1 MAVIIGNS
9 GVWLDI
15 VKKLKELDLYANTPG
30 DIQPLMTRLCEEF
43 EPTVATKRREVES
56 RITEVRNK
64 IVDLRLERG
73 FVKVVMSPLKIVGHY
88 FAIFR
93 IRLGLRYFVAKLK
106 NQLLE
111 LKRLLGSPELAGA
124 TAELAVIDILQK
136 LPSDHVVINDVKLK
150 APHFIRFEG
159 KPLQSAQID
168 HLVLSPAGVFVVE
181 TKCWSKG
188 FAEHGNYHNPFDQ
201 VRRAS
206 YLCHV
211 VLKGIFGSIKT
222 RSIIA
227 CVGHLPSSNQPYDYV
242 KVLRLHEINN
252 YVTWFKKGDLSD
264 ETLSL
269 LRNYLEKFVCRGNS

>member
-15 VKKLKELDLYANTPG
+15 VKKLKGLDLYANTPG

-43 EPTVATKRREVES
+43 EPTVASKRREVES

-73 FVKVVMSPLKIVGHY
+73 FVKGVMSPLKIVGHY

-93 IRLGLRYFVAKLK
+93 IRQGLRFFVAKLK

-168 HLVLSPAGVFVVE
+168 HLILSPAGVFVVE

-188 FAEHGNYHNPFDQ
+188 FAEHGNYHNPVDQ

-211 VLKGIFGSIKT
+211 VMKDSFGSIKV

-227 CVGHLPSSNQPYDYV
+227 CVGHLMANNKEKDYV
-242 KVLRLHEINN
+242 KILRLNELNGYIA
-252 YVTWFKKGDLSD
+252 WFKKEEISPDRLSRM
-264 ETLSL
+264 
-269 LRNYLEKFVCRGNS
+269 RNSFLT